1 MTKLNITHM
10 RQGSFKI
17 KHFEL
22 NNRRGNKKQDV
33 KYTTD
38 CGDEMKHKESNTG
51 KGKGDEIQRH
61 HQEGEGDYRVC

>member
-1 MTKLNITHM
+1 M

-22 NNRRGNKKQDV
+22 NNRRGNKKQDM

-51 KGKGDEIQRH
+51 KGKGDEIKRH
-61 HQEGEGDYRVC
+61 H